1 MHHMTVTVP
10 FSIHDTVYVIEKE
23 RKVTVDGHISTTNQL
38 AVYPATVLSFK
49 IATDKNNNPYVSAEL
64 MVSAIIDSGSNSG
77 SNVCTF
83 TCNVNTENCYVT
95 LEEANQ
101 HLLREKGRKNPTECR
116 LVHLP
121 IHNTNTT
128 E

>member
-1 MHHMTVTVP
+1 MHHMTVTIH
-10 FSIHDTVYVIEKE
+10 FSIHDTVYVIERE

-38 AVYPATVLSFK
+38 VVYPATVLSFK
-49 IATDKNNNPYVSAEL
+49 IATDKCNKPYVSAEL
-64 MVSAIIDSGSNSG
+64 MVSATIDSGSNSG
-77 SNVCTF
+77 STVYTF

-101 HLLREKGRKNPTECR
+101 HLLREKSRKNPTECR